1 MSESKL
7 LHMLLEPGGLRAV
20 FQPIFDV
27 SAHEKRL
34 HSLECLIR
42 GPVGSNLEKAP
53 VLFEYVRRKREE
65 SLIDRAC
72 ISTALRAAACLPW
85 EPRLSVNVHASTLGR
100 DQDFPL
106 FLSDAAALHALSLD
120 RLTVEI
126 VEHTPYWDGPAF
138 LRSLDAMRAM
148 GVRLALDDIGLG
160 QSNYRMI
167 LDCRPEYFKID
178 RYFVHGCHDDPY
190 RRAVL
195 ESIVHLAD
203 KFGARIV
210 AEGVEQ
216 EKDFRTVKTVGIDL
230 VQGFLL
236 SSALTPEALMES
248 DFVRDELLVPVS

>member
-1 MSESKL
+1 MSGSKL
-7 LHMLLEPGGLRAV
+7 LHTLLEPGGLRAV

-65 SLIDRAC
+65 ILIDRAC
-72 ISTALRAAACLPW
+72 VSTALRAAARLPW
-85 EPRLSVNVHASTLGR
+85 EPLLSVNVHASTLGR
-100 DQDFPL
+100 DPDFPL
-106 FLSDAAALHALSLD
+106 FLSDAAALYTISLD

-126 VEHTPYWDGPAF
+126 VEHTPYWDGPVF
-138 LRSLDAMRAM
+138 LRSLDAIRAM
-148 GVRLALDDIGLG
+148 GVRIALDDIGLG

-167 LDCRPEYFKID
+167 LDCRPEFFKID
-178 RYFVHGCHDDPY
+178 RYFAHGCHEDPY

-203 KFGARIV
+203 KFEARIV
-210 AEGVEQ
+210 AEGVEREQ
-216 EKDFRTVKTVGIDL
+216 DFHTVKAVGIDL
-230 VQGFLL
+230 IQGFLL
-236 SSALTPEALMES
+236 SPAITPEALIES
-248 DFVRDELLVPVS
+248 DFVRDELLATTS